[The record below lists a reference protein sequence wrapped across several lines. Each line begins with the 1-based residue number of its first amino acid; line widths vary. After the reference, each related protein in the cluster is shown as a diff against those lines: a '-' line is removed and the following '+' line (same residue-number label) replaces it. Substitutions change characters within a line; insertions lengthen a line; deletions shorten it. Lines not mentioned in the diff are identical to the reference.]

1 MRIVCPGCKAA
12 YQIPEELLP
21 QRRVVTFKCKKCD
34 CQIRFDRPQM
44 REKGLSP
51 IPSDDTSSQT
61 ERRSIQAPAEHDPA
75 KVQALKSKIRMC
87 LMGFI
92 PPVAHVIAKAQK
104 VMADPYAGLRELA
117 EVIETDQG
125 ITTNALRVANSA
137 YYGLSGKVT
146 SIDHASVLLGNK
158 ILGEIVTMAGARG
171 FLGESLRGYGLDS
184 GALWRH
190 SLAVA
195 VGSKLL
201 AVKKCPEFE
210 QDAFVAGLLHDA
222 GMIML
227 DPHIFEKKG
236 AFDEIVSKG
245 SHTFLQAERMVLGT
259 DHSEV
264 GAEMFGEWGLPQTLM
279 KSVATHHRPVSSGGA
294 VGYVVHL
301 ADIMARRCGYGI
313 GPDDML
319 YTPDDK
325 AMEFLGLEEAELNGL
340 QSEISESVGKIMS
353 EVLEEPV

>member
-1 MRIVCPGCKAA
+1 MRIICPGCKAT
-12 YQIPEELLP
+12 YHIPQELLP
-21 QRRVVTFKCKKCD
+21 QQKRITFKCKKCD
-34 CQIRFDRPQM
+34 CQIKFARPQVK
-44 REKGLSP
+44 EEGISP
-51 IPSDDTSSQT
+51 IPSDDKASQT
-61 ERRSIQAPAEHDPA
+61 EKRTIQVPTEHDPV

-92 PPVAHVIAKAQK
+92 PPVAQVIAKARK
-104 VMADPYAGLRELA
+104 VMADPYSDLRDLA

-146 SIDHASVLLGNK
+146 SINHASVLLGNK

-171 FLGESLRGYGLDS
+171 FLGESLKGYGLDS
-184 GALWRH
+184 GVLWRH

-201 AVKKCPEFE
+201 AARKCPGLE

-227 DPHIFEKKG
+227 DPYIFEKKG
-236 AFDEIVSKG
+236 AFDEIVSDG
-245 SHTFLQAERMVLGT
+245 SYTFLQAERMVLGT
-259 DHSEV
+259 DHPEV
-264 GAEMFGEWGLPQTLM
+264 GAEIFGEWGLPRTLM
-279 KSVATHHRPVSSGGA
+279 KSVANHHRPVLSGGPL
-294 VGYVVHL
+294 GYVVHL

-313 GPDDML
+313 GVDDML
-319 YTPDDK
+319 YTADNK
-325 AMEFLGLEEAELNGL
+325 AMEFVGLEEEELTVL
-340 QSEISESVGKIMS
+340 QSEIGESVERIMS
-353 EVLEEPV
+353 GVLEEPV